1 MADRIKNYE
10 IQYNILSNATQAA
23 EGFASLLGY
32 VEKLSG
38 KDPSTGMARGLTKIS
53 GEINQVVKDT
63 TRLKTAFAEIRPEI
77 DMSGFK
83 SQIGQMQRAVAEFA
97 QQTRNIMRMAMS
109 GTDKQFAKARGAM
122 SGSIFDAA
130 SLRWFED
137 ELKKMPQRINDATN
151 AVTDAQNK
159 YNAAINAQRS
169 YPVGATA
176 QQIKDI
182 DDAAN
187 REQKSLLA
195 NLNSR
200 QRTLKSLQEQQ
211 ENYTRQAQNLRS
223 TLSEEA
229 MRPVPGPATV
239 TVPKGITKATD
250 LIPKWQ
256 QEYEKARA
264 LALAKRAELEK
275 TIGQPIKVEKPTW
288 YGARSPFGTTYDAY
302 MRDYDAAAKK
312 YAATESIA
320 QQKIMNESRMH
331 FMGGIGFNETQF
343 NEAYKQYQAYEKY
356 RENYRQWVAAGKPQS
371 QAYNQTDEYKNYR
384 ASLKRLRAAYSAQRQ
399 GEALKARMAATAT
412 TTPAGGAAG
421 GPLPPILGIQPQII
435 EQAFTGKLTLLPDLP
450 AARSLIAAETFNAN
464 LNLVPLIAE
473 LRAKLNSE
481 KFSVN
486 VTPQLAKVRGAAK
499 GNGTTGAISTLQ
511 EELNKLKSSAKI
523 PIAIGAQLD
532 RTGLL
537 GRAQGGY
544 NILQELAKRHPI
556 TYKLTSDGSG
566 GFSLNQALA
575 RLTEIAKT
583 RPVTF
588 RMIHD
593 GSGGFELN
601 QALTRLAE
609 IAKTRPVPFRMISDG
624 SGGFELNQAI
634 ARLTNLAKSRAIPF
648 TMKGMLAAN
657 NTVDVKSVKPT
668 GVVNVPL
675 KGVLHKKN
683 ITPPSSP
690 IQVNVAAK
698 IAGGNNKNF
707 GLNVN
712 TLGLD
717 AKISLIER
725 LREVWG
731 KLPRT
736 GSRTYTVNLKT
747 TGLENIGKLEQLL
760 RLVSNM
766 PKSVTKN
773 YNVTSKV
780 GEDTQR
786 KSTVSGIIG
795 SSRRTPVYT
804 KSADDFYART
814 RKWAYPFTGNT
825 SFGARTPAAFDMM
838 KGMGMMMGIGGAMGV
853 IGSGFSD
860 AVGYQNTMETAKAIL
875 RDNYKGRN
883 FNSDYD
889 DMVRVVRDVAMRTKF
904 TAPEAADAARFMAM
918 AGLDIPAIKGAIAPI
933 ADVAAISDT
942 DLGMVA
948 DKMTNIMTEF
958 KIVPNRMR
966 NLADMMTKTFTST
979 NTDMMMLAESLQ
991 YAGPMAFA
999 SGQSLAETL
1008 AMIGIMGNSG
1018 IQASMAGTTMRMMLQ
1033 NIYNPNK
1040 NQRKFMD
1047 SIGLMTRDENGNR
1060 RSLFD
1065 ILKDVSAIT
1074 GKNDTKNVVGNL
1086 LAGKDEKNNI
1096 DTFEAASRLFR
1107 VTASAGGASL
1117 LANIDKVA
1125 ELAAQI
1131 QGASGNSAAVS
1142 LAKQNTVAGMWAQ
1155 AKSAF
1160 TEAIVKVFEDNDMQ
1174 KYIKSTLG
1182 GIIEYLKQPEFIKTL
1197 RDLFDLIKA
1206 IGEVLGWFVKQWI
1219 KLYQAFPNLTK
1230 WVMVMQ
1236 MAGTQIGYLITP
1248 FTQLIGLVSS
1258 LLTPLTAVGSIG
1270 GRSVLSG
1277 ISAISN
1283 IESIR
1288 RAKSV
1293 NEINKRFGSDY
1304 LNPMSGPAMAI
1315 AAHNASKVKADQLKW
1330 RLRNTVY
1337 GSAAAGAFWSMAYTN
1352 PERIAMRSR
1361 AANRAEQMAVRHA
1374 TEIRNI
1380 KGDAATSAMMAWAAA
1395 QNSGRRSADVFNRY
1409 ERIYGRA
1416 YNSNFFGRG
1425 GRAAASWSRGITA
1438 GRAAMAIDFSSIGTT
1453 LLNGIRGIISKIGFA
1468 FGALTSPLSI
1478 AGLAIGAF
1486 ATAAIL
1492 YTKKLKKQAEE
1503 FRIRNERNE
1512 KISGATAANIG
1523 HRQTEQINEIRKNMG
1538 LINLTGKLTPINSTL
1553 KAGQYKVDPML
1564 KNNARI
1570 SSYFGQNAGNR
1581 SDFAKKGL
1589 QLIEDMSTVVYGRRL
1604 NERDVRQKYWGV
1616 TDTDYFRN
1624 DVALAAVALAGAN
1637 SQYAQKAA
1645 KPIQERLKAW
1655 ASIQNKEKSNE
1666 EWDKIVADAKAVAE
1680 RYNPSGKNLTDLR
1693 GKSSSYIGNLRTSA
1707 AANTLQYQQ
1716 GIYQGLSELTNP
1728 DNPLYGSY
1736 IALHELKN
1744 MTETQLPVIFDLIG
1758 RIAGAA
1764 NFTLPDV
1771 NGIEKQLN
1779 LQFINGT
1786 ITYERFQTRL
1796 AALGITVP
1804 NDVMTFYDMLANIY
1818 GSMQKTLQ
1826 DAGQDMGMGN
1836 FVLGAAGGSVKA
1848 GGTLTENQVKTF
1860 VPWLKEWIEGSPGY
1874 KAGVIKKYGSI
1885 DNYLNRGSYS
1895 ETDINKAIKYHYDTI
1910 NGGNIKNS
1918 PTPTNNNGNKQV
1930 TPQPIARVEN
1940 PNKGYESSYAQN
1952 AARPTQVVINID
1964 KLMSTDKMMI
1974 ASDAEE
1980 RQLADMMEGKIE
1992 QALDILKSQ
2001 IAMSLQR
2008 GDYGLS

>member
-1 MADRIKNYE
+1 MAETKNYIVNYDIITNVDKALGPLKE
-10 IQYNILSNATQAA
+10 FERVANGLYSNA
-23 EGFASLLGY
+23 
-32 VEKLSG
+32 EKLSEKTG
-38 KDPSTGMARGLTKIS
+38 LSRINAEMDDFLRRIENVKKSFEKIQPAFNLQHLQDNLRTMERMVSKSAGNMRTSIQSALSGANPKETQLSHGNRSLINNYLDEIDRVEKIVKEKKKKLNDMLPPDPKYRTR
-53 GEINQVVKDT
+53 T
-63 TRLKTAFAEIRPEI
+63 TRDILSAYGDPRELPEFIELDKDIKDQQKYLKNIKSKLADARKEYNTAAKSAGSPYLPN
-77 DMSGFK
+77 DLMSPK
-83 SQIGQMQRAVAEFA
+83 QWRALQINGKEADVAR
-97 QQTRNIMRMAMS
+97 Q
-109 GTDKQFAKARGAM
+109 
-122 SGSIFDAA
+122 
-130 SLRWFED
+130 
-137 ELKKMPQRINDATN
+137 QRIRDEYAK
-151 AVTDAQNK
+151 Q
-159 YNAAINAQRS
+159 
-169 YPVGATA
+169 
-176 QQIKDI
+176 
-182 DDAAN
+182 
-187 REQKSLLA
+187 
-195 NLNSR
+195 
-200 QRTLKSLQEQQ
+200 
-211 ENYTRQAQNLRS
+211 LR
-223 TLSEEA
+223 
-229 MRPVPGPATV
+229 
-239 TVPKGITKATD
+239 D
-250 LIPKWQ
+250 
-256 QEYEKARA
+256 ARA
-264 LALAKRAELEK
+264 AAYREMPTQPTVIPQNMLETVGMIPQLETAYENAKNIARTKRAELSKSITAPLSVARPDFYDTFKEYDSAMKRFGSTDDIANLEAAEK
-275 TIGQPIKVEKPTW
+275 AKQHIMQAGGYDEK
-288 YGARSPFGTTYDAY
+288 
-302 MRDYDAAAKK
+302 
-312 YAATESIA
+312 
-320 QQKIMNESRMH
+320 
-331 FMGGIGFNETQF
+331 QF
-343 NEAYKQYQAYEKY
+343 NRSYKQFGEYEKY
-356 RENYRQWVAAGKPQS
+356 LSELTKWREKLERFEKSFKNSNVYQS
-371 QAYNQTDEYKNYR
+371 RRSA
-384 ASLKRLRAAYSAQRQ
+384 LLRLREAYATQRQ
-399 GEALKARMAATAT
+399 VDAMRTKAEIVTPSTSSVSTGGST
-412 TTPAGGAAG
+412 TSIFGG
-421 GPLPPILGIQPQII
+421 QSQII
-435 EQAFTGKLTLLPDLP
+435 EKAFTGKLTLIPDF
-450 AARSLIAAETFNAN
+450 ATAKATIAAERFSAN
-464 LNLVPLIAE
+464 VSLVPLISE
-473 LRAKLNSE
+473 LRTKLGSEIFKINVEAQIAKS
-481 KFSVN
+481 K
-486 VTPQLAKVRGAAK
+486 TK
-499 GNGTTGAISTLQ
+499 GKNGVTGAIGVLQ
-511 EELNKLKSSAKI
+511 QELNQLQQSAKA
-523 PIAIGAQLD
+523 PISVGTQLD
-532 RTGLL
+532 RSGLL
-537 GRAQGGY
+537 ARASSGY
-544 NILQELAKRHPI
+544 NTLQELAKRHPI
-556 TYKLTSDGSG
+556 TYKLASDGSG

-575 RLTEIAKT
+575 RLTELAKS
-583 RPVTF
+583 RPVPF
-588 RMIHD
+588 KMVHD
-593 GSGGFELN
+593 GSGGFALN
-601 QALTRLAE
+601 QALARLQSLAN
-609 IAKTRPVPFRMISDG
+609 TRPIQLKTAL
-624 SGGFELNQAI
+624 SGNGTINVNSI
-634 ARLTNLAKSRAIPF
+634 
-648 TMKGMLAAN
+648 
-657 NTVDVKSVKPT
+657 KPT
-668 GVVNVPL
+668 GSVNVPL
-675 KGVLHKKN
+675 RGVLYKKN
-683 ITPPSSP
+683 ITPPSTP
-690 IQVNVAAK
+690 IQVKVAAK

-707 GLNVN
+707 GLNIN
-712 TLGLD
+712 TLGLESKV
-717 AKISLIER
+717 AQLER
-725 LREVWG
+725 LRTVWAS
-731 KLPRT
+731 LPRT

-747 TGLENIGKLEQLL
+747 TGLENIARLEQLL
-760 RLVSNM
+760 RLVNKM
-766 PKSVTKN
+766 PPSDRRS
-773 YNVTSKV
+773 YNIAA
-780 GEDTQR
+780 R
-786 KSTVSGIIG
+786 VSETGGRTTTIG
-795 SSRRTPVYT
+795 AIGGSRRTPVYT
-804 KSADDFYART
+804 KSADDFYTRS

-838 KGMGMMMGIGGAMGV
+838 KGMGVMMGIGGAMGV
-853 IGSGFSD
+853 IGGSFSD
-860 AVGYQNTMETAKAIL
+860 AVNYQNVMETARAIL
-875 RDNYKGRN
+875 RDNYKGNN
-883 FNSDYD
+883 FNSDYA

-918 AGLDIPAIKGAIAPI
+918 AGLDIPAIKGAISPI
-933 ADVAAISDT
+933 ADVAAISDM
-942 DLGMVA
+942 DLGIVA
-948 DKMTNIMTEF
+948 DKMTNIMTTYQRSPEQ
-958 KIVPNRMR
+958 MR

-1033 NIYNPNK
+1033 NLYNPNK
-1040 NQRKFMD
+1040 NQAKFMQQ
-1047 SIGLMTRDENGNR
+1047 IGLRTRDANGNR
-1060 RSLFD
+1060 RSLFEILSD
-1065 ILKDVSAIT
+1065 ISRLT
-1074 GKNDTKNVVGNL
+1074 GSNDTRNVVGNL
-1086 LAGKDEKNNI
+1086 LSGKDAKNNL
-1096 DTFEAASRLFR
+1096 DTFDAASKLFR
-1107 VTASAGGASL
+1107 VTAAAGGASL
-1117 LANIDKVA
+1117 LGNIGGLA
-1125 ELAAQI
+1125 ELIAKI

-1160 TEAIVKVFEDNDMQ
+1160 TEAVVKVFEDNDMQ
-1174 KYIKSTLG
+1174 KYIKDTLG
-1182 GIIEYLKQPEFIKTL
+1182 GLIKYLKEPEFIKTI
-1197 RDLFDLIKA
+1197 RDLFDLIKG
-1206 IGEVLGWFVKQWI
+1206 IGEALKWFVGAWI
-1219 KLYQAFPNLTK
+1219 KVYQTIPTITK
-1230 WVMVMQ
+1230 WVMIMQ

-1270 GRSVLSG
+1270 SRSVLSG

-1337 GSAAAGAFWSMAYTN
+1337 GSAAPGVFWSMAYTN

-1361 AANRAEQMAVRHA
+1361 AANRAEQMAIRHA

-1416 YNSNFFGRG
+1416 YNSDFFGRG

-1468 FGALTSPLSI
+1468 FGALTSPLGI

-1538 LINLTGKLTPINSTL
+1538 LINLTGKLTPINSAL

-1616 TDTDYFRN
+1616 TDTDYFSN

-1655 ASIQNKEKSNE
+1655 ASIQDKEKSNE

-1758 RIAGAA
+1758 RIAGAV

-1964 KLMSTDKMMI
+1964 KLMNTDKMLI

-1980 RQLADMMEGKIE
+1980 RQLAGAMEDKIE

-2001 IAMSLQR
+2001 IVMSLQR
-2008 GDYGLS
+2008 GDYSMS